1 MLGRRM
7 NVLTGHLLAGGTKPS
22 TPEGVSVPFVLSCL
36 FLGFE
41 SMSLLDDLE
50 VKQCGNEMMKNDSH
64 FQSAKFPSLAF
75 AVFALV
81 DR

>member
-1 MLGRRM
+1 
-7 NVLTGHLLAGGTKPS
+7 
-22 TPEGVSVPFVLSCL
+22 
-36 FLGFE
+36 
-41 SMSLLDDLE
+41 MSLLDDLE
-50 VKQCGNEMMKNDSH
+50 VKQCGNGMMKNDSA